1 MVEEIVRRLL
11 DRAEKEGRADDK
23 EEVIRHRID
32 VYNAETAPLL
42 DFYGQQGKVV
52 AVEGIGTVDEIFG
65 RILKSLGA

>member
-1 MVEEIVRRLL
+1 M
-11 DRAEKEGRADDK
+11 
-23 EEVIRHRID
+23 IRHRID